1 MSFKKVKLDNKLFLG
16 FGIMM
21 IFIILIAGF
30 SINRFLIMRS
40 RFNTVAVTD
49 YKKVE
54 LAGEMRAEI
63 DSIGKSIRNIMV
75 SSDENYLKEQSADVN
90 KSIQEYKDTEKKLQG
105 MLQDTREK
113 ELFSSLQSNDKIMYP
128 LIDKIVQESI
138 AIQVDDDVL
147 QNGLTELA
155 GPESRWNSSVKALED
170 YQYQFAGKAAVTSEQ
185 DAQGDTVI
193 IIVVFILSLLVSIAS
208 AFGIKI
214 SISAQMKNLMNA
226 SQKLS
231 DGEFNFEMP
240 VFAKDQIGYTVQAL
254 NEAVK
259 KLKQIIIAVK
269 KESLDITKNTDNTEE
284 MLSAIT
290 EYAEGV
296 SSSSEQISASMQEC
310 SAALEGV
317 TSTAVSIKEDTN
329 FSMQKARDGVKLA
342 INIQNSADNA
352 AKDTAVSKENVE
364 KIYTNSRES
373 LESAIRDAKVVEEVS
388 KMAQI
393 ISGIAEQT
401 SLLALNASI
410 EAARAGEQGKGFTVV
425 ADEVRKLAE
434 QSSSAV
440 SEIQNNVQKVIS
452 AVNDL
457 SSSSQDIMNVIEQ
470 NVFTDYERLIDT
482 SKKHKKDGDIIK
494 NMVEEFSDSLEKISS
509 SIDQMVNNLEE
520 VSVSVSDVA
529 KSSGEIACSI
539 ENVSE
544 NNTNVLSQARK
555 NAESADKLS
564 VLMNKLIIE

>member
-21 IFIILIAGF
+21 VFIILVAGL

-49 YKKVE
+49 FKKVE
-54 LAGEMRAEI
+54 LAGEMRTEI

-105 MLQDTREK
+105 MLQDTRER
-113 ELFSSLQSNDKIMYP
+113 ELLSSLQSNDKIMYP

-138 AIQVDDDVL
+138 AVQVDDSVL

-155 GPESRWNSSVKALED
+155 EPESRWDSSVKALED

-185 DAQGDTVI
+185 DAQRDTVI
-193 IIVVFILSLLVSIAS
+193 MIIVFILSLLVSIAS

-240 VFAKDQIGYTVQAL
+240 VFAKDQIGYTIKAL
-254 NEAVK
+254 NAAVK

-269 KESLDITKNTDNTEE
+269 KESLDITKSTDNTEE

-290 EYAEGV
+290 EYTEGV
-296 SSSSEQISASMQEC
+296 SSSSEEISASMQEC

-470 NVFTDYERLIDT
+470 NVLTDYERLIDT
-482 SKKHKKDGDIIK
+482 SKKYKKDGDIIK

-509 SIDQMVNNLEE
+509 SIDEMVNNLEE
-520 VSVSVSDVA
+520 VSVSVSDVT

-544 NNTNVLSQARK
+544 NNSNVLSQARK

-564 VLMNKLIIE
+564 ALMNKLIIE